1 MSVLVW
7 LIVPALV
14 VIALISVKVWRERRP
29 RSIEAGLR
37 EFQRGL
43 DALDPSN
50 DPVRRRNPVRDD
62 RAVGEPPRGPVDGP
76 AGKR

>member
-43 DALDPSN
+43 DALDPAN
-50 DPVRRRNPVRDD
+50 DPLRRRAGVRDERLEGD
-62 RAVGEPPRGPVDGP
+62 PPPGPGDGS
-76 AGKR
+76 ARRR